1 MSMNTGKH
9 KIWIRLTKS
18 KILIKLTEKKM
29 GNVFCVFRG
38 RAKKNKVSV
47 RKRLSIKRALT
58 KKELSLQ
65 AYMSDFGGAVFI
77 ELRISKE
84 LYRRLKD
91 EADQVIYEYENERE
105 YDEELMVF

>member
-1 MSMNTGKH
+1 MNTGKH
-9 KIWIRLTKS
+9 KIWIRLTKN

-29 GNVFCVFRG
+29 GNVFYVFRG

-58 KKELSLQ
+58 KRDLNLQ
-65 AYMSDFGGAVFI
+65 AYMSDFGGMRFS
-77 ELRISKE
+77 ELRISEE
-84 LYRRLKD
+84 LYRELKNK
-91 EADQVIYEYENERE
+91 ADQVVLEYENKRK

>member
-9 KIWIRLTKS
+9 KIWIRLTKN

-29 GNVFCVFRG
+29 GNVFSVFRG

-58 KKELSLQ
+58 KKNLNLQ
-65 AYMSDFGGAVFI
+65 AYMSDFGGMEFL

-84 LYRRLKD
+84 LYRKLKD
-91 EADQVIYEYENERE
+91 EADQVVLEYENERE

>member
-1 MSMNTGKH
+1 
-9 KIWIRLTKS
+9 
-18 KILIKLTEKKM
+18 M

-47 RKRLSIKRALT
+47 RKRLSIKNALA

-65 AYMSDFGGAVFI
+65 AYMSDFGGMRFS

-84 LYRRLKD
+84 LYRKLKD
-91 EADQVIYEYENERE
+91 EADQVIYDYENERE

>member
-1 MSMNTGKH
+1 
-9 KIWIRLTKS
+9 
-18 KILIKLTEKKM
+18 M
-29 GNVFCVFRG
+29 GNVFSVFRG

-47 RKRLSIKRALT
+47 RKRSRIKRALT
-58 KKELSLQ
+58 KKELNLQ

-77 ELRISKE
+77 ELRISEK

-105 YDEELMVF
+105 YEDYDEKIMVF

>member
-1 MSMNTGKH
+1 MNTGKH
-9 KIWIRLTKS
+9 KIWIRLTKC
-18 KILIKLTEKKM
+18 KILIKLTEKKIE
-29 GNVFCVFRG
+29 NVFYVFRG

-58 KKELSLQ
+58 KKDLNLQ
-65 AYMSDFGGAVFI
+65 AYMSDFGGMEFL

-84 LYRRLKD
+84 LYRKLKD
-91 EADQVIYEYENERE
+91 KADQVIYEYENERE

>member
-1 MSMNTGKH
+1 
-9 KIWIRLTKS
+9 
-18 KILIKLTEKKM
+18 M

-47 RKRLSIKRALT
+47 RKRLSIKKALV

-65 AYMSDFGGAVFI
+65 AYMSDFGGMRFS
-77 ELRISKE
+77 ELRISEE
-84 LYRRLKD
+84 LDRKLKD
-91 EADQVIYEYENERE
+91 EADQVIYKYENEKE

>member
-9 KIWIRLTKS
+9 KIWIRLTKC

-29 GNVFCVFRG
+29 GNVFYVFRG

-58 KKELSLQ
+58 KKELNLQ
-65 AYMSDFGGAVFI
+65 AYMSDFGGMRFS
-77 ELRISKE
+77 ELRISEE
-84 LYRRLKD
+84 LYRKLKD
-91 EADQVIYEYENERE
+91 EADQVIYDYENERE